1 MDIGSPAARPE
12 RDGPPAPDGGDG
24 DQGAYTWRDPL
35 YQPGV
40 ARVHGLRF
48 SIAAPF
54 ATLTLVV
61 LLVLAILLGNYVRS
75 VYMDRLESALATQA
89 HLIAAEFE
97 EMGGRGVA
105 SAALQEMVSARARTT
120 ENRITIIGADGTVLA
135 DSAADAATMVNHNQ
149 RPEVQEARRHGVGEA
164 ERTSATVDSGF
175 MYVAVMTEANDQ
187 VVVRVAVDLNQVSE
201 VVDRIRAAF
210 LIAAVAAAAV
220 VAFVAVQIANRIARP
235 IEGLERQLKAL
246 AGGDLTAR
254 VVPSGPREVVEL
266 GWSSNRMA
274 EELQASIVAIEQTRN
289 RLQAVMASLED
300 GVILTDD
307 DGVVLKLNRAAEL
320 VLRTSGVQTIGR
332 PFPQVVRDHEIAE
345 QLDRTLEDS
354 SRDVST
360 VEHGVDRRTL
370 LVTTQMAEGRQERLG
385 LVVLRDVTRL
395 RQLEQVRRE
404 FVANVS
410 HELRTPLTSIRA
422 LAETLEAGALDEPE
436 MASQFVERIL
446 VEVDRLT
453 ALVEDL
459 LDMARLEAG
468 RSPLNLEVHDL
479 GEVIQHAAD
488 RLRAQVDRAKLSMRV
503 EIGEDLEPIALD
515 RVRIE
520 QVLLNLVHNA
530 IKFTPP
536 GGSITIGV
544 ERGDGVLVTRV
555 ADTGVG
561 VPLAEQERLFERFYK
576 SDKARNSGGTGL
588 GLAIAKNIV
597 QAHGGEIAVESVP
610 DAGATFRFTLPLTR
624 KSGQKTRRSLRGAAV
639 QRHER
644 ARLGVDE

>member
-1 MDIGSPAARPE
+1 MDIGSSAAKPDRDPSPGQIPAEGTYP
-12 RDGPPAPDGGDG
+12 
-24 DQGAYTWRDPL
+24 WRNPL
-35 YQPGV
+35 YQPGSRR
-40 ARVHGLRF
+40 AHGLRF

-54 ATLTLVV
+54 AALTLVV
-61 LLVLAILLGNYVRS
+61 LLILAIVLGNYARS
-75 VYMDRLESALATQA
+75 VYMDRLEDALATQA
-89 HLIAAEFE
+89 QLVAVDYEQVAATNPPQ
-97 EMGGRGVA
+97 GAIQTLVN
-105 SAALQEMVSARARTT
+105 ARAQTT
-120 ENRITIIGADGTVLA
+120 GNRITIIDADGRVLA
-135 DSAADAATMVNHNQ
+135 DSEADAATMVNHNQ
-149 RPEVQEARRHGVGEA
+149 RPEVEEARSAGRGED
-164 ERTSATVDSGF
+164 ERTSATIDSGF
-175 MYVAVMTEANDQ
+175 MYVAVLTNANDG
-187 VVVRVAVDLNQVSE
+187 VVVRVAVDLDQVTE
-201 VVDRIRAAF
+201 VVDRIRATF
-210 LIAAVAAAAV
+210 LVAAVAAAAV
-220 VAFVAVQIANRIARP
+220 VAFLSIQIANRIARS
-235 IEGLERQLKAL
+235 IDGLERQLEAFAEGQL
-246 AGGDLTAR
+246 NAR
-254 VVPSGPREVVEL
+254 VVPSGPREVMEL
-266 GWSSNRMA
+266 GWSYNRMA
-274 EELQASIVAIEQTRN
+274 DELQTSIVAIEQTRN

-300 GVILTDD
+300 GVILTDE
-307 DGVVLKLNRAAEL
+307 DGVVLKLNRAAEHL
-320 VLRTSGVQTIGR
+320 LQATGVQALGR

-345 QLDRTLEDS
+345 QLDHTLEEHG
-354 SRDVST
+354 REVST

-422 LAETLEAGALDEPE
+422 LAETLEAGALEEPE
-436 MASQFVERIL
+436 MAGQFVERIL

-479 GEVIQHAAD
+479 GEVVEHAAD
-488 RLRAQVDRAKLSMRV
+488 RLRAQVDRAKLAMQV
-503 EIGEDLEPIALD
+503 EIGDDLEPIALD

-536 GGSITIGV
+536 GGTITIGV

-555 ADTGVG
+555 TDTGVG
-561 VPLAEQERLFERFYK
+561 IPEAEQERLFERFYK

-597 QAHGGEIAVESVP
+597 LAHGGEISVESRP
-610 DAGATFRFTLPLTR
+610 DEGATFRFTLPLTR
-624 KSGQKTRRSLRGAAV
+624 KSGQKKRRSMREAVV
-639 QRHER
+639 QRQLR
-644 ARLGVDE
+644 ARIGVDE